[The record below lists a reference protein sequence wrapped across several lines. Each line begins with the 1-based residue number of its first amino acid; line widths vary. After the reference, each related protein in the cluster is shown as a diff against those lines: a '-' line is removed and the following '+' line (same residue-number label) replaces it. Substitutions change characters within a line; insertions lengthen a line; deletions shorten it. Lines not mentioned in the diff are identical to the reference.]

1 MKYKQ
6 ILFILICSC
15 CIQGVAQAKYEREHR
30 IKKSQF
36 PEEAHALLANEITK
50 VKRLRFYKET
60 DSAKTRFEAKFKKDR
75 LHYSME
81 FDSDGILE
89 DVEILIK
96 EIDIPND
103 TFTSIESYLNQSY
116 SKYHIRKIQQLY
128 PVKNREEVKKTL
140 KEAFQ
145 NLLLPSVNYKLL
157 VSCKTEDGK
166 MDFEFL
172 FDSAGTFKK
181 KRALLP
187 PNYDHV
193 LY

>member
-6 ILFILICSC
+6 ILFILVFFC

-36 PEEAHALLANEITK
+36 PEKAHTLIANEITK
-50 VKRLRFYKET
+50 VKRLRYYKET
-60 DSAKTRFEAKFKKDR
+60 DSVKTSFEAKFKKDR
-75 LHYSME
+75 LHYGME
-81 FDSDGILE
+81 FDEDGILE

-96 EIDIPND
+96 EIDVPND
-103 TFTSIESYLNQSY
+103 TFTSIKNYLNRSY
-116 SKYHIRKIQQLY
+116 TKYQIRKILQQY
-128 PVKNREEVKKTL
+128 PVKKTEEIKKTL

-145 NLLLPSVNYKLL
+145 NLLLPTVNYKLI
-157 VSCKTEDGK
+157 VSCKTEDGSV
-166 MDFEFL
+166 DFEFL
-172 FDSAGTFKK
+172 FDSTGTFKK